1 MRYSA
6 GNLIANRYQITEIL
20 SQHSGGE
27 VYLVFDMDNGHH
39 RILKRV
45 NGVSK
50 VAFSAWARE
59 LERRIHPNLVEV
71 LTHFSVS
78 EDEHYLVQEYIR
90 GESLAQW
97 VQREQQLS
105 LTQTLRWLAPAL
117 SALEYLHSRPT
128 PLRHGNLTPGSI
140 LIADAN
146 QVVLAGYQL
155 GAGNPNEAITLLAP
169 ERRSGLSDPRSDV
182 YELGACLYYALS
194 GRVPGQGDIGLPDP
208 AQIVPLPRLVPALS
222 VSIGQVIQKALRPQP
237 EARYANARE
246 FRTALGK
253 AGVRWADEEETPPML
268 TAYER
273 PKRRNPRRVWN
284 WLGGVLLLL
293 VVLAGL
299 SWGGWQIWQ
308 KRADSVAILAP
319 TATAV
324 SATPSMTHTALPA
337 TATSQPPTATITLV
351 PASPTPT
358 ASDVP
363 PSATLV
369 QVETA
374 TQPAPAT
381 ATSQPPTATVTL
393 VPASPTPTASDVPPS
408 ATLVQ
413 VETATQPAPATATLQ
428 PASATAQ
435 PTTTATLQPATRT
448 TTPTLLPTNTRLP
461 VTATPAPIVIETR
474 IAQRDEM
481 PQVQVSAGEFMLG
494 ADVDATFFSAEQGP
508 QLRVNLPTFW
518 IDQHEVTN
526 RQYEQCVQAGA
537 CTPPLFNTSAFITE
551 YFGNPTYYD
560 FPVMFVNWGQAKAYC
575 AWAGRRLP
583 TEVEWEKAG
592 RGTDGRLYPWGN
604 QAPDKSLVNFNVR
617 FGDVTAVGSFP
628 AGNSPYG
635 AADMAGNLAEWTD
648 SYFTVHYYNLLS
660 SLTATPNPLSLYR
673 NGVPVI
679 RNGAWNDDANQILL
693 TYRWAAPSVTHANQQ
708 VGFRCAVSQ

>member
-1 MRYSA
+1 MCATDNTMRYSA

-27 VYLVFDMDNGHH
+27 VYLVFDMDNGQHQV
-39 RILKRV
+39 LKRV

-71 LTHFSVS
+71 LTHFSMS
-78 EDEHYLVQEYIR
+78 EDEHYLVLEYIR

-97 VQREQQLS
+97 VQKEQQLS
-105 LTQTLRWLAPAL
+105 LSQTLRWLAPTL

-155 GAGNPNEAITLLAP
+155 GAGNPSEAITLLAP

-194 GRVPGQGDIGLPDP
+194 GRAPGQGDIGLPDP
-208 AQIVPLPRLVPALS
+208 AQIVPIQRLAPQLS
-222 VSIGQVIQKALRPQP
+222 AAIGQVIHKALRPQP

-246 FRTALGK
+246 LRMALGK
-253 AGVRWADEEETPPML
+253 AGVRWADEEETPAIV
-268 TAYER
+268 TAYEK
-273 PKRRNPRRVWN
+273 PKRQRARWRWN
-284 WLGGVLLLL
+284 WLVGACLLLA
-293 VVLAGL
+293 VFAG
-299 SWGGWQIWQ
+299 WGGWQLWQ
-308 KRADSVAILAP
+308 KQTPP
-319 TATAV
+319 TTAVATAIATEAAAV
-324 SATPSMTHTALPA
+324 STIPIVPSTTHTAIPASATPL
-337 TATSQPPTATITLV
+337 
-351 PASPTPT
+351 
-358 ASDVP
+358 
-363 PSATLV
+363 
-369 QVETA
+369 
-374 TQPAPAT
+374 
-381 ATSQPPTATVTL
+381 PPTATVTL
-393 VPASPTPTASDVPPS
+393 VPASPTPTIRNTSNVTS
-408 ATLVQ
+408 VQ
-413 VETATQPAPATATLQ
+413 VETATQSILATATLQ
-428 PASATAQ
+428 PASATAL
-435 PTTTATLQPATRT
+435 PSTATATKPATHT
-448 TTPTLLPTNTRLP
+448 PTPTLLPTNTRLP

-474 IAQRDEM
+474 VAQRDEM
-481 PQVQVSAGEFMLG
+481 PQVKVSAGEFLLG
-494 ADVDATFFSAEQGP
+494 ADVNGTFFSAEQGP
-508 QLRVNLPTFW
+508 QLTVNLPTFW

-537 CTPPLFNTSAFITE
+537 CTPPLANTSAFIAE
-551 YFGNPTYYD
+551 YFGNPIYHD

-575 AWAGRRLP
+575 AWAERRLP

-592 RGTDGRLYPWGN
+592 RGTDGRRYPWGN
-604 QAPDKSLVNFNVR
+604 QAPDKSLVNFNVQ

-635 AADMAGNLAEWTD
+635 AMDMAGNLAEWTD
-648 SYFTVHYYNLLS
+648 SYFTLHYYNLLS
-660 SLTATPNPLSLYR
+660 SLTATPNPLSLFR

-679 RNGAWNDDANQILL
+679 RNGAWNDDASQILL
-693 TYRWAAPSVTHANQQ
+693 TYRWAAPSAVHANQQ
-708 VGFRCAVSQ
+708 VGFRCASSQ